1 MQRKDYEKLMSGI
14 PLKNDLSKAE
24 KNGRQLYSFGDEY
37 VFEWDTPSY
46 IAGLD
51 RKKELPGDDII
62 DDLYYY
68 THLENGVETVLH
80 KL

>member
-1 MQRKDYEKLMSGI
+1 MSGI
-14 PLKNDLSKAE
+14 PLKNDLSKTE
-24 KNGRQLYSFGDEY
+24 KNDRQLYSFGDEY
-37 VFEWDTPSY
+37 VFEWNTPSY

-68 THLENGVETVLH
+68 THLENGVVTVLH

>member
-1 MQRKDYEKLMSGI
+1 M
-14 PLKNDLSKAE
+14 
-24 KNGRQLYSFGDEY
+24 GRHGLH
-37 VFEWDTPSY
+37 PSY